1 MFEIFSTSGR
11 SDHLVAS
18 RNRWV
23 NYQKERVEQQE
34 RLQMSAK
41 KDCDQGVLAGQH
53 VTGLQ
58 EESQRLPKEVVRSL
72 FIATTFSNVRKDE
85 KSITVKR
92 KAVEV
97 QSAPELVVV
106 V

>member
-23 NYQKERVEQQE
+23 NYQKDRVEQQE

-41 KDCDQGVLAGQH
+41 KDCDQGVLAGQSCDRLARRKSE
-53 VTGLQ
+53 VAQRGGEVFIYRYNLLKC
-58 EESQRLPKEVVRSL
+58 SQG
-72 FIATTFSNVRKDE
+72 
-85 KSITVKR
+85 
-92 KAVEV
+92 
-97 QSAPELVVV
+97 
-106 V
+106 